1 MALHGHGCRV
11 ADICGLTRGG
21 VCAQRG
27 RAVFPGAQHGGA
39 VFPRAQ
45 HGSTQGNP
53 YDHSPQG
60 NPYDHSP
67 FSSKSPFSVAT
78 PAIDAYDTWTD
89 QQRVHTAGERTGGKW
104 SPMLAGARPHT
115 VSNHRSWEA
124 VRSGPTDSPTP
135 TRRPAYC
142 EGNYWHWGTSEQA
155 HRLRHTRIHDLPVM
169 SRWRLPSA
177 REGPGCP
184 AVTCWGTP
192 VRHPWREKPYY
203 KQGRV
208 GEQQLFRT
216 VANALITASG

>member
-1 MALHGHGCRV
+1 MFPHAQ
-11 ADICGLTRGG
+11 DGG
-21 VCAQRG
+21 TQR
-27 RAVFPGAQHGGA
+27 
-39 VFPRAQ
+39 
-45 HGSTQGNP
+45 NP
-53 YDHSPQG
+53 HDHSPQG

-67 FSSKSPFSVAT
+67 FSSKSLFSAAT
-78 PAIDAYDTWTD
+78 PVTTYTSAIDAYDTWMN
-89 QQRVHTAGERTGGKW
+89 QQRVHTAGERAGSKW
-104 SPMLAGARPHT
+104 SPMLPAGVRPHT
-115 VSNHRSWEA
+115 VSNHHRSWEA
-124 VRSGPTDSPTP
+124 VHNGPTDSPSTS

-184 AVTCWGTP
+184 AVTCWGPP
-192 VRHPWREKPYY
+192 VRHPWREKRYY

-216 VANALITASG
+216 VANALVTG